1 MEAFS
6 QNVLSMESTGT
17 SILSSIN
24 FPGNA
29 SATYGVTSHSLRWVM
44 FVFIPLGLVHRPRVC
59 PSVLNTIFSTI
70 LRSGPILAPEMIP
83 LAAIVHEP
91 FPAPLSGIKNP
102 RIFRFPMQILG
113 EPKEAL
119 LPMPGEWRNSLY
131 RVDSETNNCCLIH
144 SGLRRQSKTR

>member
-1 MEAFS
+1 MSPHFLRLASEVMNRIVRAS
-6 QNVLSMESTGT
+6 PVDLVNV
-17 SILSSIN
+17 
-24 FPGNA
+24 P
-29 SATYGVTSHSLRWVM
+29 TYSLRWVM

-70 LRSGPILAPEMIP
+70 LRRGPMLAPEMIP

-91 FPAPLSGIKNP
+91 FPAPLSGVKNP
-102 RIFRFPMQILG
+102 RIFRFPVQILG